1 MAFFILKNTRTF
13 FVTISTLAVTKAS
26 GELAVFSE
34 QKLCESLRRSGAN
47 TEQIQHVIQELKP
60 LLYEGISTKKIFRYA
75 FRLLKKKSRPSA
87 AKYHL
92 KKAIMDLG
100 PSGYPFEIFVGE
112 ILRHRGFSVKIGQ
125 IVQGH
130 CVEHE
135 VDIVGQKDDV
145 KIMVECKYHNFPG
158 IVSDIKIPLYIHSR
172 FNDVVSSWRIKD
184 NNPEMSYQGWIVTN
198 TRFSGAA
205 ITYGACAGLI
215 LLAWDYPA
223 ENGLKDWIDRLGL
236 YPITCLTS
244 LSTVEKKHLLELKIV
259 LCSQLRDNPSLLDT
273 LGASTGHLHTILREV
288 ESLCMPSR
296 L

>member
-1 MAFFILKNTRTF
+1 MRT
-13 FVTISTLAVTKAS
+13 STLAVTKAS
-26 GELAVFSE
+26 GESAVFSE
-34 QKLCESLRRSGAN
+34 EKLCDSLRRSGADA
-47 TEQIQHVIQELKP
+47 EQIQHVLQELTP

-112 ILRHRGFSVKIGQ
+112 ILRRRGFSVKIGQ
-125 IVQGH
+125 MVMGH

-135 VDIVGQKDDV
+135 IDIVGKKDNL

-158 IVSDIKIPLYIHSR
+158 IVSDIKVPLYIHSR
-172 FNDVVSSWRIKD
+172 FNDVVGGWRVKD
-184 NNPEMSYQGWIVTN
+184 NNPDILYQGWIVTN

-205 ITYGACAGLI
+205 ITYAACAGLT

-223 ENGLKDWIDRLGL
+223 EHGLKDWIDRLGL
-236 YPITCLTS
+236 YPVTCLTS
-244 LSTVEKKHLLELKIV
+244 LTTAEKKHLLEQKVV
-259 LCSQLRDNPSLLDT
+259 LCNELRDNPALLDS
-273 LGASTGHLHTILREV
+273 LGMSAHHSRTIIREV
-288 ESLCMPSR
+288 ENLCTSPQ

>member
-1 MAFFILKNTRTF
+1 
-13 FVTISTLAVTKAS
+13 
-26 GELAVFSE
+26 
-34 QKLCESLRRSGAN
+34 LRRSGAN

-60 LLYEGISTKKIFRYA
+60 LLYEGISTKKIFHYA

-145 KIMVECKYHNFPG
+145 KIMVECK
-158 IVSDIKIPLYIHSR
+158 
-172 FNDVVSSWRIKD
+172 
-184 NNPEMSYQGWIVTN
+184 
-198 TRFSGAA
+198 
-205 ITYGACAGLI
+205 
-215 LLAWDYPA
+215 
-223 ENGLKDWIDRLGL
+223 
-236 YPITCLTS
+236 
-244 LSTVEKKHLLELKIV
+244 
-259 LCSQLRDNPSLLDT
+259 
-273 LGASTGHLHTILREV
+273 
-288 ESLCMPSR
+288 
-296 L
+296 

>member
-1 MAFFILKNTRTF
+1 M
-13 FVTISTLAVTKAS
+13 TISTLAVTKAS

-34 QKLCESLRRSGAN
+34 QKLCESLRRSGAD
-47 TEQIQHVIQELKP
+47 TEQIRHVIQELKP

-75 FRLLKKKSRPSA
+75 FRLLKKKSRPTA

-112 ILRHRGFSVKIGQ
+112 ILRHRGFSAKIGQ
-125 IVQGH
+125 MVKGH

-135 VDIVGQKDDV
+135 IDIVGQKDNL

-158 IVSDIKIPLYIHSR
+158 IVSDIKVPLYIHSR
-172 FNDVVSSWRIKD
+172 FNDVVSNWRMND
-184 NNPEMSYQGWIVTN
+184 NNPDISYQAWIVTN

-205 ITYGACAGLI
+205 IAYATCAGLT

-244 LSTVEKKHLLELKIV
+244 LSAAEKKHLLEQKIV
-259 LCSQLRDNPSLLDT
+259 LCSQLRDNSSLLES
-273 LGASTGHLHTILREV
+273 LAISANHSNTIIREV
-288 ESLCMPSR
+288 KNLCASPQ